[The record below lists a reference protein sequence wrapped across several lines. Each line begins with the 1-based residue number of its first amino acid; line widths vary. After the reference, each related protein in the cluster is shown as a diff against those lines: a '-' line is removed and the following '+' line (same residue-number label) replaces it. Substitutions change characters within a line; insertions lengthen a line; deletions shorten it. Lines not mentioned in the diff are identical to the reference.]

1 LACVPVYWFI
11 AQNIA
16 DDHEKLLVM
25 LIPPFVYI
33 PCGTFIAIAARRV
46 RHHKNHTLAVVATGM
61 GMVMA
66 LGTPLT
72 IPIGIWVLVRLYDP
86 KVRAMFAGGQP
97 LGVMRG
103 DRRRIPVA
111 ETEARGSVLCLPVKL
126 GSLSEHRYPGMLRLD
141 GDALVLEYMKGYVR
155 AKVKEATIQIR
166 HIHQLRLTS
175 GWFFDSLVL
184 QTASLKALESI
195 PNSAQGRLVLSI
207 SRSDRAA
214 AERLIR
220 AIQEK
225 VPAVHVEGPLADWPG
240 EDLPVAMPAVPAPQQ
255 TGLVHRKLRS
265 LFNSVYTMFFSRV
278 KIPESPTNNPAHE
291 HPAGQP

>member
-1 LACVPVYWFI
+1 GVVFYEMLTGELPLGRFAPPSQKPGVDGRLDGIVFRALEREPEQRYQRISEVKTDLETLRAESGSQSPRVRVPANFDQSFDLATTTQRIGRISLALSAFAFLVLACVPVYWFI
-11 AQNIA
+11 AQNNA
-16 DDHEKLLVM
+16 DDQEKLLVM

-33 PCGTFIAIAARRV
+33 PCGAFIAIAARRV
-46 RHHKNHTLAVVATGM
+46 RRHKNHTLAVVATGV

-66 LGTPLT
+66 LGSPLT
-72 IPIGIWVLVRLYDP
+72 FPIGIWVLVRLYDP

-103 DRRRIPVA
+103 DRRRITVA

-184 QTASLKALESI
+184 QTASLKAL
-195 PNSAQGRLVLSI
+195 
-207 SRSDRAA
+207 
-214 AERLIR
+214 
-220 AIQEK
+220 
-225 VPAVHVEGPLADWPG
+225 
-240 EDLPVAMPAVPAPQQ
+240 
-255 TGLVHRKLRS
+255 
-265 LFNSVYTMFFSRV
+265 
-278 KIPESPTNNPAHE
+278 
-291 HPAGQP
+291 